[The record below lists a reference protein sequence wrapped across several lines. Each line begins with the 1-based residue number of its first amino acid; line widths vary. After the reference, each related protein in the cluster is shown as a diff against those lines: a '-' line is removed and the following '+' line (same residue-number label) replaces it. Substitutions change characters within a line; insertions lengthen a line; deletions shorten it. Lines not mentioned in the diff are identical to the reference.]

1 MRKISSRVFWAG
13 KSTKK
18 ISSNRPLRSISGG
31 SWLMLLDVAN
41 TNTGSCF
48 SCIQVRNVPIT
59 RAVTPES
66 GIQNLVTLP
75 FPFRSHQST
84 KCMVKSLQQPQE
96 PCACWLQTLRQYP
109 QTHDPS
115 QIEAEIATGLQ
126 RPLRLSSFHILEH
139 PEKRSTRRFK
149 AKRLGM

>member
-1 MRKISSRVFWAG
+1 
-13 KSTKK
+13 
-18 ISSNRPLRSISGG
+18 
-31 SWLMLLDVAN
+31 MLLDVAN
-41 TNTGSCF
+41 EYWILLLLHPS
-48 SCIQVRNVPIT
+48 RNVPIT
-59 RAVTPES
+59 RAVHLNL

-115 QIEAEIATGLQ
+115 QIEAEGIATGSTAFAVKLFPHLWNTQ
-126 RPLRLSSFHILEH
+126 
-139 PEKRSTRRFK
+139 EKRSTRRFK
-149 AKRLGM
+149 AKRLGV